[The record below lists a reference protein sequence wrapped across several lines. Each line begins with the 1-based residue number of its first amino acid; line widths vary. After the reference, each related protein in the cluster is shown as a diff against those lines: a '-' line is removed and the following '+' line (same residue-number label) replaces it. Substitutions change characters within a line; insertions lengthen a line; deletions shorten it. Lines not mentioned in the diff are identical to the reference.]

1 MKSYIK
7 CLTIA
12 GSDSGG
18 GAGIQADIKTMSALG
33 VFGMSAIT
41 AITAQ
46 NTVEVSEI
54 FAVPAETVKA
64 QIVAVMDDIGADA
77 VKIGMIY
84 LPQTACMIAEM
95 LDRYKP
101 ACTVLDPVLVSSTQH
116 MLYAKGCK
124 EIIEEELMK
133 RVTLIT
139 PNINET
145 EKLSGMEI
153 NERDDM
159 RSAAEVLLRK
169 GANAVLIK
177 GGDFN
182 DLEAS
187 YALLAEKDGTE
198 LWLGSERIHSRNT
211 HGTGC
216 SLSSAIASYLAMG
229 YDLKNA
235 VKRAK
240 SYISEAIRNGS
251 DVSNGKGIGGINHFF
266 APVKLIK
273 RQ

>member
-187 YALLAEKDGTE
+187 YDLLAEKDGTE

-240 SYISEAIRNGS
+240 SYISETIRNGS
-251 DVSNGKGIGGINHFF
+251 DVLNGKGIGGINHFF

>member
-187 YALLAEKDGTE
+187 YDLLAEKDGTE

-251 DVSNGKGIGGINHFF
+251 DVLNGKGIGGINHFF

>member
-95 LDRYKP
+95 LDLYKP

-187 YALLAEKDGTE
+187 YDLLAEKDGTE

>member
-95 LDRYKP
+95 LDLYKP

-187 YALLAEKDGTE
+187 YDLLAEKDGTE

-240 SYISEAIRNGS
+240 SYISEAIRNGC
-251 DVSNGKGIGGINHFF
+251 DVLNGKGIGGINHFF

>member
-1 MKSYIK
+1 MKRYVK

-46 NTVEVSEI
+46 NSVTVSEI
-54 FAVPAETVKA
+54 YAVPTETVKA

-84 LPQTACMIAEM
+84 LPQTAEMIAGM
-95 LDRYKP
+95 LDLYKP
-101 ACTVLDPVLVSSTQH
+101 ACSVLDPVLVSSTRHQLH
-116 MLYAKGCK
+116 AEGCK
-124 EIIEEELMK
+124 EIIERELMK

-139 PNINET
+139 PNINEA
-145 EKLSGMEI
+145 EQLAGIEI
-153 NERDDM
+153 NVRDDM
-159 RSAAEVLLRK
+159 RKAAGILLGK
-169 GANAVLIK
+169 GANAVLVK

-182 DLEAS
+182 DLEVS
-187 YALLAEKDGTE
+187 YDFLADSNGME
-198 LWLGSERIHSRNT
+198 LWLGSERIQSRNT

-229 YDLKNA
+229 HGLEPA
-235 VKRAK
+235 VRGAK
-240 SYISEAIRNGS
+240 AYISEAIRNGS
-251 DVSNGKGIGGINHFF
+251 DVTNGKGYGGINHFF
-266 APVKLIK
+266 APVKLLK
-273 RQ
+273 RD

>member
-1 MKSYIK
+1 MKSYVK

-46 NTVEVSEI
+46 NTMNVSEI
-54 FAVPAETVKA
+54 YAVPAEIVKA

-77 VKIGMIY
+77 IKIGMIY
-84 LPQTACMIAEM
+84 LPQTANLIAEM
-95 LDRYKP
+95 LDLYRP
-101 ACTVLDPVLVSSTQH
+101 GFSVLDPVLVSSTQH
-116 MLYAKGCK
+116 QLFVKGCK
-124 EIIEEELMK
+124 EVIEEELMK
-133 RVTLIT
+133 RVTLVT

-145 EKLSGMEI
+145 EKLSGIEI

-159 RSAAEVLLRK
+159 RNAAEILLAK

-187 YALLAEKDGTE
+187 YDLFANKDGE
-198 LWLGSERIHSRNT
+198 EMWLGSERIHSRNT

-216 SLSSAIASYLAMG
+216 SLSSAIAAFLARG
-229 YDLKNA
+229 YELKTA
-235 VKRAK
+235 VKKAK
-240 SYISEAIRNGS
+240 GYISEAIRNGS
-251 DVSNGKGIGGINHFF
+251 DVSNGKGIGSINHFY
-266 APVKLIK
+266 APEKLIK

>member
-1 MKSYIK
+1 
-7 CLTIA
+7 
-12 GSDSGG
+12 
-18 GAGIQADIKTMSALG
+18 
-33 VFGMSAIT
+33 
-41 AITAQ
+41 
-46 NTVEVSEI
+46 
-54 FAVPAETVKA
+54 
-64 QIVAVMDDIGADA
+64 
-77 VKIGMIY
+77 
-84 LPQTACMIAEM
+84 
-95 LDRYKP
+95 
-101 ACTVLDPVLVSSTQH
+101 
-116 MLYAKGCK
+116 
-124 EIIEEELMK
+124 
-133 RVTLIT
+133 
-139 PNINET
+139 
-145 EKLSGMEI
+145 
-153 NERDDM
+153 M

-182 DLEAS
+182 GLEAS
-187 YALLAEKDGTE
+187 YDLLAEKDGTE

>member
-145 EKLSGMEI
+145 EKLSGMVI

-187 YALLAEKDGTE
+187 YDLLAEKDGTE

-251 DVSNGKGIGGINHFF
+251 DVLNGKGIGGINHFF

>member
-95 LDRYKP
+95 LDLYKP

-187 YALLAEKDGTE
+187 YDLLAEKDGTE

-251 DVSNGKGIGGINHFF
+251 DVLNGKGIGGINHFF

>member
-187 YALLAEKDGTE
+187 YDLLAEKDGTE

-240 SYISEAIRNGS
+240 SYISEAIRNGN